1 MKGSISKS
9 VNMDFAK
16 SLLIRYRT
24 KPKRGS
30 ERDRESIPT

>member
-24 KPKRGS
+24 KPKRGG
-30 ERDRESIPT
+30 RDRESIPI